1 MGKLL
6 MKILYSILCFTAV
19 TLCSARELYVTK
31 NWNDAKIQELYYA
44 TDNTKTIPHKTTVSF
59 RYDGKNLLIRAV
71 MNVKKDYPFPAI
83 TNRDG
88 KWPSV
93 EAIEIFIDP
102 GADGR
107 GYYQIAVG
115 ANGDRFDNR
124 YVKKAWQANWNSQVK
139 HAPGQWI
146 AEITIPY
153 PAKSNF
159 CSGFNFCRNVKND
172 GEYYSTW
179 AKVGANF
186 HRPGK
191 FGKLYL
197 GSKAEIDKIVRK
209 AEYALADKLKAKART
224 LKVEK
229 EFPLLFANQF
239 NMQMLRAI
247 GDELEVITA
256 IKAAGVK

>member
-6 MKILYSILCFTAV
+6 MKILYSILFFTAV

-44 TDNTKTIPHKTTVSF
+44 TDNTKTILHKTTVSF
-59 RYDGKNLLIRAV
+59 RHDGKNLIIRAV
-71 MNVKKDYPFPAI
+71 MDVKKDYPFPAI

-88 KWPSV
+88 KWPSS
-93 EAIEIFIDP
+93 ENIEIFIDP

-124 YVKKAWQANWNSQVK
+124 YVKKAWQANWKSQVK

-159 CSGFNFCRNVKND
+159 CSGFNFCRNVKTMANIIPP
-172 GEYYSTW
+172 GQKWVRTSTVRANSANSISA
-179 AKVGANF
+179 AKQMWIKSS
-186 HRPGK
+186 GK
-191 FGKLYL
+191 
-197 GSKAEIDKIVRK
+197 
-209 AEYALADKLKAKART
+209 
-224 LKVEK
+224 
-229 EFPLLFANQF
+229 PNMLLPIN
-239 NMQMLRAI
+239 
-247 GDELEVITA
+247 
-256 IKAAGVK
+256 